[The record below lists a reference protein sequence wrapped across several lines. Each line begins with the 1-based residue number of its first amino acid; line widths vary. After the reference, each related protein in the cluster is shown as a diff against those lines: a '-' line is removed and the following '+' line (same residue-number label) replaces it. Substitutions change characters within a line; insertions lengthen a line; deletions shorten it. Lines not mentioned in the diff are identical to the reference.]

1 MLTDTTC
8 AKLVKNDHPYR
19 KINQLLDLSEL
30 EEKFL
35 KLYSEKGASGLPI
48 GKGLRTLIL
57 QFMEDYSD
65 RQMERALEENL
76 AVKFFCGFEIGDETP
91 DHSYFG
97 KLRKRLG
104 TENVAKI
111 FNFVVEQMSRR
122 GLVGNCFS
130 FVDSTAVITKTAL
143 WEERDQA
150 IAEGEEK
157 LNNANVKKYSADTH
171 ARWGCKGKSKYW
183 YGYKRHVRVDMKHG
197 VIVKVAMTP
206 ANIPDG
212 EGLKHVCPKQ
222 GMVFADKA
230 YCTKPAQQ
238 IMRKKNCHS
247 GAILKNN
254 MRGKNFKK
262 DKWLT
267 RVRMP
272 YEGVFSKTSKRA
284 RYRGKTKLQLQGFL
298 EAIATNLKRWIKI
311 EDTLQ
316 QMPCLQPT

>member
-8 AKLVKNDHPYR
+8 AKLVKEDHPYR
-19 KINQLLDLSEL
+19 KINRVLDLSEL
-30 EEKFL
+30 EEEFFG
-35 KLYSEKGASGLPI
+35 LYSEKGANGLPI
-48 GKGLRTLIL
+48 SKGLRALIL

-65 RQMERALEENL
+65 RQMERALQENL
-76 AVKFFCGFEIGDETP
+76 AVKFFCGFEIGDVTP

-143 WEERDQA
+143 WKERDKA
-150 IAEGEEK
+150 IAQGEEK
-157 LNNANVKKYSADTH
+157 LNNANVKKYSADRQ
-171 ARWGCKGKSKYW
+171 ARWGCKGKNKYW

-197 VIVKVAMTP
+197 VIMKVAMTP
-206 ANIPDG
+206 ANIADG

-230 YCTKPAQQ
+230 YCTKHAQR
-238 IMRKKNCHS
+238 ILKKRNCHS

-254 MRGKNFKK
+254 MRGKNFPK

-267 RVRMP
+267 RTRMP
-272 YEGVFSKTSKRA
+272 YEGVFSKMPTRA
-284 RYRGKTKLQLQGFL
+284 RYRTKPKLQLQGFL
-298 EAIATNLKRWIKI
+298 EAIASNLKRWII
-311 EDTLQ
+311 LEEQLQ
-316 QMPCLQPT
+316 QLQPT

>member
-1 MLTDTTC
+1 
-8 AKLVKNDHPYR
+8 
-19 KINQLLDLSEL
+19 
-30 EEKFL
+30 
-35 KLYSEKGASGLPI
+35 
-48 GKGLRTLIL
+48 
-57 QFMEDYSD
+57 MEDYGD

-76 AVKFFCGFEIGDETP
+76 AVEFFCRFEIGEETP

-104 TENVAKI
+104 TENVAKV

-157 LNNANVKKYSADTH
+157 LNNANVKNYSADPH
-171 ARWGCKGKSKYW
+171 ARWGCKGKNKYW
-183 YGYKRHVRVDMKHG
+183 YGYKRHVCVDMKQG
-197 VIVKVAMTP
+197 VIVKAAMTP

-212 EGLKHVCPKQ
+212 EGLKYVCPKQ

-230 YCTKPAQQ
+230 YCTQHAQR
-238 IMRKKNCHS
+238 ILKKRNCHS
-247 GAILKNN
+247 AAILKNN

-272 YEGVFSKTSKRA
+272 YEGVISKMSKRT
-284 RYRGKTKLQLQGFL
+284 RYRGKPKLQLQGFL
-298 EAIATNLKRWIKI
+298 EAIATNLKRWIKL
-311 EDTLQ
+311 EDDLQ
-316 QMPCLQPT
+316 QMRCLQPT